1 MPKLAMKSPPG
12 FNANLEKNHEPKKVR
27 LDKIV
32 IDPDISKIFD
42 IQVKIKDDVLKSILN
57 RGYDPEQPI
66 VLWEGHNILVDGRT
80 RYTAALEAGLEEIFA
95 YERYFPSREDAIL
108 YAFERQAVRRN
119 LSAKEIL
126 KAAQMIPDVR
136 RQKGQGRIAEEIA
149 QTLKVSPS
157 TIYQARKILKE
168 ASPEDIQSI
177 ENGETSFKAV
187 SKKLSKNPEEEK
199 PSLIQKPESKEV
211 KIVIKWL
218 TEELRLQSGYIE
230 KRTEDEKEL
239 GYLYGLKRALC
250 CLTDE
255 NRPSLHFTLQDMS
268 EDEFVQYINQLG
280 RNS

>member
-12 FNANLEKNHEPKKVR
+12 FNANSEKGREPKKVR
-27 LDKIV
+27 LDEIV

-66 VLWEGHNILVDGRT
+66 VLWKGRNILVDGRT
-80 RYTAALEAGLEEIFA
+80 RYTAAHEAGLEEIFA
-95 YERYFPSREDAIL
+95 YERDFPSREDAIL

-149 QTLKVSPS
+149 ETLKVSPS
-157 TIYQARKILKE
+157 TIYQARKIIKE
-168 ASPEDIQSI
+168 ATPEDIKAI

-187 SKKLSKNPEEEK
+187 SKKLLSKPGEAK
-199 PSLIQKPESKEV
+199 QSPVKKPET
-211 KIVIKWL
+211 KIVIEWL
-218 TEELRLQSGYIE
+218 AEEVRLQTIYAGKWPE
-230 KRTEDEKEL
+230 HGNEQ
-239 GYLYGLKRALC
+239 GYLYGLNRALSC
-250 CLTDE
+250 MADG
-255 NRPSLHFTLQDMS
+255 NRPAMHFVS
-268 EDEFVQYINQLG
+268 EDLLG
-280 RNS
+280 NESARQE